1 MYVNYVKTSYARHFV
16 YVFFFISFTGPPS
29 PQNITAG
36 PVTVTQITVHW
47 VLTGAQPKA
56 SWTFVV
62 HYMDVDTS
70 QERIVGMGNISKT
83 SGLQQYTAVI
93 GGLESYRKYR
103 IEVFTVTQHG
113 ILSCEQESV
122 TVQTGEQM
130 TLNIFLN
137 DFLKTFCSK
146 KKAGLHLMTLLLL
159 CVQWNSDSWS
169 ARTTLESWC
178 CWMGIRH
185 FYLFMGENFLK
196 CVPKIVGCWSLKWW
210 VAKWFV
216 LAKKGNT
223 FLFSLNGFQ
232 TASEGV

>member
-1 MYVNYVKTSYARHFV
+1 MPDTYMY
-16 YVFFFISFTGPPS
+16 FFSLTFTGPPS

-36 PVTVTQITVHW
+36 PITVTQISVHW
-47 VLTGAQPKA
+47 VLTGAQLKA

-62 HYMDVDTS
+62 HYIDMDTR

-137 DFLKTFCSK
+137 D
-146 KKAGLHLMTLLLL
+146 
-159 CVQWNSDSWS
+159 CVAAFDDANDS
-169 ARTTLESWC
+169 TVP
-178 CWMGIRH
+178 
-185 FYLFMGENFLK
+185 FMCPRKL
-196 CVPKIVGCWSLKWW
+196 
-210 VAKWFV
+210 
-216 LAKKGNT
+216 
-223 FLFSLNGFQ
+223 
-232 TASEGV
+232 